1 MVSVLYFYSPFSIGC
16 TWQHNCMLR
25 GPLNFLFQSV
35 VLSPSVKNEKKVRSI
50 LEGLCSSSNRYYF
63 SSPLSF
69 SFIMISWQGY
79 GKLWQMFPAC
89 NLIHYFTKIKYIS
102 PRLLKSSKRW
112 GRREPLHVLNTY
124 SIYYKTVW
132 MVGIGPPLEQ
142 ADTLFFVFPDS
153 NMLLSECTCLM
164 VPDHMSSDPFQIF
177 E

>member
-124 SIYYKTVW
+124 SIYYETVW